1 MMGIKEQTN
10 VVCGLVHVAVA
21 LKLCVANHPIEAKD
35 LQERLELVESML
47 EECMQSDSM
56 DADSNVLQVLH
67 DTGSHSSS
75 SGSSTVQ
82 YRNPIV
88 SKAQAFMSGPLA
100 QCIKYKLC
108 SLLGTTQVG
117 YFGSEYLRCIFIR
130 TTFLVTFFPFLP
142 FLLFSSCTGLFV
154 V

>member
-1 MMGIKEQTN
+1 MGIKEQTN

-35 LQERLELVESML
+35 LQERLELVENML

-56 DADSNVLQVLH
+56 DADSNVLQVLN
-67 DTGSHSSS
+67 D
-75 SGSSTVQ
+75 SGLCNRNVNTIQ

-108 SLLGTTQVG
+108 SLLGTTQVC
-117 YFGSEYLRCIFIR
+117 S
-130 TTFLVTFFPFLP
+130 
-142 FLLFSSCTGLFV
+142 
-154 V
+154 